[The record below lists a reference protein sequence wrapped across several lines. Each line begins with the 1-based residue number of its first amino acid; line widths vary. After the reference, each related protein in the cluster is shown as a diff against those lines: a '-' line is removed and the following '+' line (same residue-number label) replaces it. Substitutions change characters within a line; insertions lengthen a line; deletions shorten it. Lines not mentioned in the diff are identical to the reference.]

1 MRRGGEASAA
11 MLRFLKAAKQDVT
24 SWTRVSEAALQRV
37 EERYNWPLYAS
48 TLLKLSRIYGFWRY
62 ISNIERE
69 ETRRYL
75 EMFYALMYRPL
86 AQQVGE

>member
-1 MRRGGEASAA
+1 MLAFLRASEADP
-11 MLRFLKAAKQDVT
+11 QE
-24 SWTRVSEAALQRV
+24 WTRISEAAIRRV

-48 TLLKLSRIYGFWRY
+48 RLLELSRVYGFWKF
-62 ISNIERE
+62 ITNIERE

-86 AQQVGE
+86 AQSVTPRPVPRE